1 VQMTTLGIRRA
12 LWRLRAS
19 LHEAWMLA
27 NGRRILRRARRR
39 SRKISVEDPAPSAE
53 RPILLIVDDADPF
66 GRYLAEILRCEGFAA
81 FGVLDRTGLTEDLV
95 SNKDLVVLAPM
106 CVSQIEL
113 AVLDRF
119 VREGGCLLAIR
130 PDAALGPILGLR
142 SVGASLPSG
151 YVHIGANV
159 PWSGSSQPLRIDAPA
174 DLFELAGATGLA
186 SMSGRWDGGQHH
198 VAVSL
203 RSMGQGGGRAAAL
216 TFDLARAVVHAR
228 QGNPSWIVTGRRNGP
243 TRAVELFIDPA
254 SPGRLAWADDDRLE
268 VPRADELQRLLANMI
283 IHLTS
288 ERRPAPRLWY
298 FPGSES
304 ALLVL
309 TGDDHGKA
317 DVGSR
322 FERLKAFDDPVP
334 EGVGDGVGTLRATTY
349 LWPDEQRRDAAPQL
363 SNEEGTA
370 YHTQGFEIA
379 LHPNA
384 GRDDHRPEKLAYHLD
399 RSLRIWR
406 SRYPSLPS
414 PTTVRWHCVAW
425 AGWIE
430 PPLLERVHGIR
441 LDLNYYF
448 FPPEVVRDRSACF
461 TGSAMPMRFADL
473 DGRPIDVFQLCTPL
487 TDESG
492 QSYPEAVETLLDR
505 ARGEE
510 GFYGAFAANIHT
522 TPDEDDRILE
532 GVIEAARVRGVPVIS
547 ARRLLE
553 WIDARQAS
561 SCEVVGWAERTLV
574 LSVRV
579 PPTAAGR
586 LTLLIP
592 ADRAGGPQSVTKAG
606 TPVPFRRHV
615 VKGIDYI
622 AFEPISGTY
631 EVAYRDHGEATTSL
645 TEEEAL
651 R

>member
-1 VQMTTLGIRRA
+1 
-12 LWRLRAS
+12 
-19 LHEAWMLA
+19 MLA
-27 NGRRILRRARRR
+27 NGRRILRRARRH
-39 SRKISVEDPAPSAE
+39 SRKIVVEDPAPSAE

-81 FGVLDRTGLTEDLV
+81 FGVLDRSGLTEDLV
-95 SNKDLVVLAPM
+95 SNKDLIVLAPM
-106 CVSQIEL
+106 LASPIEL

-119 VREGGCLLAIR
+119 VREGGRLLAIR
-130 PDAALGPILGLR
+130 PDAVLAQILGLR
-142 SVGASLPSG
+142 SIGASIPGGL
-151 YVHIGANV
+151 VQIGAKA
-159 PWSGSSQPLRIDAPA
+159 PWSGSSQPLRIDAA
-174 DLFELAGATGLA
+174 TDLFELAGATSLA
-186 SMSGRWDGGQHH
+186 SISSPGDGGQPR

-203 RSMGQGGGRAAAL
+203 FSLGQHGGRTAAF
-216 TFDLARAVVHAR
+216 TFDLARAIVHAR
-228 QGNPSWIVTGRRNGP
+228 QGNPSWVVSRRRNGP

-268 VPRADELQRLLANMI
+268 VPRADELQRLFANMI

-288 ERRPAPRLWY
+288 GRRPAPRFWY
-298 FPGSES
+298 FPNGES

-309 TGDDHGKA
+309 TGDDHGRA

-322 FERLKAFDDPVP
+322 FERLKAFEDLSP
-334 EGVGDGVGTLRATTY
+334 EIEDDGVRTLRATTY
-349 LWPDEQRRDAAPQL
+349 LWPDVPRRDAAPQL
-363 SNEEGTA
+363 SNEEATA
-370 YHTQGFEIA
+370 YHAQAFEIA
-379 LHPNA
+379 VHPNA
-384 GRDDHRPEKLAYHLD
+384 GRDDHRPQKLAYHLD
-399 RSLRIWR
+399 RSLKIWR
-406 SRYPSLPS
+406 SRYPSLPP
-414 PTTVRWHCVAW
+414 PTTLRWHCVAW

-430 PPLLERVHGIR
+430 PALLERVHGIR

-448 FPPEVVRDRSACF
+448 FPAEVVRDRAASF

-473 DGRPIDVFQLCTPL
+473 DGRPIDVFQLCTQL
-487 TDESG
+487 TDESA
-492 QSYPEAVETLLDR
+492 QSYPEVVEALLDR
-505 ARGEE
+505 AQGDD

-522 TPDEDDRILE
+522 TPDENDLILE
-532 GVIEAARVRGVPVIS
+532 SVIEAARLRRVPVIS
-547 ARRLLE
+547 ARTLLE

-561 SCEVVGWAERTLV
+561 SCEVVGWAEQTLM

-579 PPTAAGR
+579 PPTGAGR
-586 LTLLIP
+586 LTLLLP
-592 ADRAGGPQSVTKAG
+592 ADPAGGPQSVTRAG

-631 EVAYRDHGEATTSL
+631 EVAYWDQREATTSL